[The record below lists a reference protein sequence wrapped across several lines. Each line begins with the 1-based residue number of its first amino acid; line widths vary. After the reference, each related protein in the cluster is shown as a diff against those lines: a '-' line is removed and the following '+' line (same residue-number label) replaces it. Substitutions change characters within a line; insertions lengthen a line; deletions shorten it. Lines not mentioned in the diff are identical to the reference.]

1 MRYIDP
7 YSKNKARSSTDK
19 IAVAAEHL
27 QQSVG
32 EVDGRLMLWDGS
44 THSAISSGDLEKID
58 ELYLA
63 GIEVEKQRLLRE
75 ERDERLAESD
85 WIVTQSFEKG
95 EEIPEKWKTYR
106 QALRDLPSTSTP
118 KLNEYKQLSNITWP
132 TKPE

>member
-1 MRYIDP
+1 MTDQF
-7 YSKNKARSSTDK
+7 SKNKAKSSTDK
-19 IAVAAEHL
+19 ISVAAEYL
-27 QQSVG
+27 NTSVS
-32 EVDGRLMLWDGS
+32 EVDGTLKTWNGS
-44 THSAISSGDLEKID
+44 SHSKILPDDLTKIE
-58 ELYLA
+58 ELYKS

-75 ERDERLAESD
+75 ERDERLAETD
-85 WIVTQSFEKG
+85 WIVTQSLEKG